1 MYDASELVAWMKADN
16 DERIAKRL
24 ASRITEAEFPA
35 AIDRLWVLQDEARER
50 NNFELSTALGIAA
63 QNLILRLML
72 KQLERMNQTNEQ
84 HG

>member
-16 DERIAKRL
+16 DERIAKRF